1 MKDSEKCKS
10 LNVNIFT
17 LIELLVVIAVIAIL
31 VSMLL
36 PALTKARDV
45 SKRINCVG
53 NMKQIGTAVNFYVSD
68 NNLYLPPLWGQTKEE
83 AWRMMVSP
91 YLGKETGELSPLF
104 YCPSQA
110 YVNGVPGEVIGMN
123 YGLKDPVSSDTKTYW
138 GYKTTVI
145 KKSSQTMLLGDA
157 WYKDSW
163 KCSSGIISSVN
174 ESSGGISYRHL
185 LGANFI
191 FVDNHSEWRKRYAP
205 ASILTLNP

>member
-1 MKDSEKCKS
+1 MKNLKMRKLLIASE
-10 LNVNIFT
+10 FT
-17 LIELLVVIAVIAIL
+17 LIELLVVIAIIAIL
-31 VSMLL
+31 AAMLL
-36 PALTKARDV
+36 PALSKARNV
-45 SKRINCVG
+45 SKRICCVS

-91 YLGKETGELSPLF
+91 YLGREAGKLSPLF

-110 YVNGVPGEVIGMN
+110 YVNDVPGEVIGMN
-123 YGLKDPVSSDTKTYW
+123 YALKDPVSSDTKTYW
-138 GYKTTVI
+138 GYKITVI
-145 KKSSQTMLLGDA
+145 KRSSQTMLLGDA

-163 KCSSGIISSVN
+163 KCSSGTISSV
-174 ESSGGISYRHL
+174 EETSAGISYRHL

-191 FVDNHSEWRKRYAP
+191 FADNHSDWKKRYAP